1 MTNVLR
7 FLYLAILVSFLINQQ
22 LILAQQNWWEE
33 GPLEGNIHNTNLGN
47 VGIGESSPLLPL
59 HIKSPGLQIGND
71 IGTSMNYYLL
81 SDAPGKTPGLRLYN
95 GNYSSGTHLVTFTSD
110 GNVGIGTMFPTL
122 KLEVNGKIRAK
133 EIRVETGWGDY
144 VFEPS
149 YKLISLKELDEY
161 IRTYKHLPDIP
172 TEQDVKENGVELG
185 DMVSKLLK
193 KTEELTLYIIEQ
205 DKKIDELTKKI
216 EEIREK

>member
-1 MTNVLR
+1 
-7 FLYLAILVSFLINQQ
+7 
-22 LILAQQNWWEE
+22 
-33 GPLEGNIHNTNLGN
+33 
-47 VGIGESSPLLPL
+47 
-59 HIKSPGLQIGND
+59 
-71 IGTSMNYYLL
+71 
-81 SDAPGKTPGLRLYN
+81 
-95 GNYSSGTHLVTFTSD
+95 
-110 GNVGIGTMFPTL
+110 
-122 KLEVNGKIRAK
+122 
-133 EIRVETGWGDY
+133 
-144 VFEPS
+144 
-149 YKLISLKELDEY
+149 LISLKELDEY